1 MRRAGSLSVLWASV
15 LLTPSQAHADDA
27 DMAAVFARHGVRGTM
42 VLLEDGSGRSHVH
55 DGARA
60 QRPLAAASTFKVP
73 NTLIALEEGV
83 ASGVDHV
90 FRWDGR
96 HHPIASWNADQTLRT
111 AFRVSCV
118 WCYQQ
123 LAAEIG
129 PERYRAWLRRIGYGT
144 LAEPFDATGF
154 WLDGSLRISAWEQ
167 VRFLRAVRDRS
178 LPFSIAS
185 YDALEEIMVIE
196 RTPTHVLRGKT
207 GWAARVAPQVGW
219 FVGYVE
225 TARKGTW
232 FFATNIDIRSD
243 DDQPLRERLT
253 REVLQAKGILP

>member
-1 MRRAGSLSVLWASV
+1 MRRSASLPG
-15 LLTPSQAHADDA
+15 LLALALAMSSQAHADDG
-27 DMAAVFARHGVRGTM
+27 DMAAVFARHGVQGTM
-42 VLLEDGSGRSHVH
+42 VLLEDRSGRSHVH

-60 QRPLAAASTFKVP
+60 RRPLAAASTFKVP
-73 NTLIALEEGV
+73 NTLIALEEGA
-83 ASGVDHV
+83 ASGRDHV

-96 HHPIASWNADQTLRT
+96 LHPIASWNADQTLHT

-144 LAEPFDATGF
+144 LDEPFDATTF

-178 LPFSIAS
+178 LPFSAAA
-185 YDALEEIMVIE
+185 YDTLEEIMVIE

-207 GWAARVAPQVGW
+207 GWAARVVPQVGW

-225 TARKGTW
+225 TARRGTW

-243 DDQPLRERLT
+243 TDQPLRERLT